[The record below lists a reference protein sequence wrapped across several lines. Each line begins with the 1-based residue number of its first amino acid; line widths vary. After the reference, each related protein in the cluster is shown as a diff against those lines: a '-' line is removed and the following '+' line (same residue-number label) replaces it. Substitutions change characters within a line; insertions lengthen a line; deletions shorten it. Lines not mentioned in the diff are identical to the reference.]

1 MTLHAKHFYAF
12 GPFRLDADKRVLVRD
27 GTPVPLAPKAAEA
40 LLVLVENAGHLVD
53 KDDLMRR
60 VWPDAFVEEGNLN
73 KNIFVLRKVLGEW
86 DGGREYIETIP
97 KRGFRFVAPVSEV
110 THAEGDPEAQTST
123 SANLLGKKISHYRVL
138 EIVGG
143 GGMGL
148 VYKAEDLKLGR
159 RVALKFL
166 PEELATDSLTLQRF
180 EREARTASSLNHP
193 NICTIYEFGEHEGQP
208 FIVMELLEG
217 ETLRELVSK
226 AAGAERLRLPLEKL
240 LDISIQ
246 IADGLQAAH
255 RTGIIHRDIKPANIF
270 VTTHGRVKILDFGL
284 AKLVAAAS
292 EVEAEELRG
301 DHPHGRPA
309 HPAGGTP
316 IEHTLTRTGMA
327 MGTAGY
333 MSPEQVRGEKLDAR
347 TDLFSFGLVLYEMAT
362 GQRAFSG
369 DTAAILKDA
378 ILNNAPIAVREL
390 NSTAPP
396 KLEEIIN
403 KALEKDRKHRYLT
416 AAEMGW
422 DLKSL
427 RTPGD
432 VSKKFRRSTYLLLV
446 AALLVMAVLGWRF
459 YPKAAHLPAT
469 DVPTP
474 KVVSLTTEGN
484 ITEPAALSPDG
495 KYFVCQKKSGGK
507 SALWMQQANT
517 GNTLKITP
525 DISSSKI
532 IEDVTFSPDGALVFY
547 ELRDKRT
554 SESFLYKISALGG
567 MPELFVSGG
576 VGAVGFSPNGS
587 RIAYKQR
594 GNDGSVQLVIA
605 NANGSEHRVLYSGDK
620 TMTREVSTAP
630 AWSPDGKLIA
640 ISEWMPRGNG
650 RYRTISLID
659 LDGHRREFTGDHQM
673 VFGKMAWLPDGS
685 GIVFAANPYGPEPQ
699 HIFMASYPDGRITR
713 ITHEYVAFSLKT
725 LSLSA
730 DGNSIFALQ
739 GYDTKGFWITTG
751 NLKHATQLP
760 LGGAVH
766 QGPPN
771 SHTLI
776 FDGLR
781 IFYYFSTGEWDGIA
795 SYDLSSRALVRITP
809 ANLSAVDHYSLSHD
823 GHWITF
829 SALRNGRFGIWVAGT
844 DGGNLRLLVDADLNE
859 YPVFTADGKEV
870 VFSRHGKEPGLY
882 RIPFAGGRPT
892 RLSDLPL
899 GFPSSTTADGR
910 VLCQY
915 FDNRQSKPNI
925 AIVSLHAGSLVRLF
939 DWPDWNAMPRFTP
952 DGKDISYVD
961 DTDGTSNIWSI
972 PVQGGPSR
980 KLTNFTSEMIY
991 EYDWSPDGKQLV
1003 LNRGEERS
1011 AAVLI
1016 QNFRRPTQK

>member
-1 MTLHAKHFYAF
+1 
-12 GPFRLDADKRVLVRD
+12 
-27 GTPVPLAPKAAEA
+27 
-40 LLVLVENAGHLVD
+40 
-53 KDDLMRR
+53 
-60 VWPDAFVEEGNLN
+60 
-73 KNIFVLRKVLGEW
+73 
-86 DGGREYIETIP
+86 
-97 KRGFRFVAPVSEV
+97 
-110 THAEGDPEAQTST
+110 
-123 SANLLGKKISHYRVL
+123 
-138 EIVGG
+138 
-143 GGMGL
+143 
-148 VYKAEDLKLGR
+148 
-159 RVALKFL
+159 
-166 PEELATDSLTLQRF
+166 
-180 EREARTASSLNHP
+180 
-193 NICTIYEFGEHEGQP
+193 
-208 FIVMELLEG
+208 VMELLEG
-217 ETLRELVSK
+217 ESLRELISK
-226 AAGAERLRLPLEKL
+226 AGTSSGGDRSLPLERL
-240 LDISIQ
+240 LDIAIQ
-246 IADGLQAAH
+246 ITDGLDAAH
-255 RTGIIHRDIKPANIF
+255 QKGIIHRDIKPANIF
-270 VTTHGRVKILDFGL
+270 LTAQGPVKILDFGL
-284 AKLVAAAS
+284 AKLVENEPIAPSPIELSSRAERVPQGGMS
-292 EVEAEELRG
+292 EVEGPAFASAVEKAGPSTARPPVPQKTRDGQERG
-301 DHPHGRPA
+301 RSAQDDGVRVA
-309 HPAGGTP
+309 
-316 IEHTLTRTGMA
+316 EHTLTRTGMA

-333 MSPEQVRGEKLDAR
+333 MSPEQVRGEALDAR
-347 TDLFSFGLVLYEMAT
+347 TDLFSFGLILYEMAT
-362 GQRAFSG
+362 GRRAFTG
-369 DTAAILKDA
+369 DTAAVLKDA
-378 ILNNAPIAVREL
+378 ILNNVPLPVHEL
-390 NSTAPP
+390 NSKLPP
-396 KLEEIIN
+396 RLEGIIN
-403 KALEKDRKHRYLT
+403 KALEKDRKRRYLT

-495 KYFVCQKKSGGK
+495 KYFVYQKKSGGK

-605 NANGSEHRVLYSGDK
+605 NANGSEPRVLYSGDK

-795 SYDLSSRALVRITP
+795 SYDLSSRALIRITP

-823 GHWITF
+823 RHWITF

-882 RIPFAGGRPT
+882 RIPCAGGRPT

-915 FDNRQSKPNI
+915 FDNKQSKPKI
-925 AIVSLHAGSLVRLF
+925 AIVSLHDGSLVRLF